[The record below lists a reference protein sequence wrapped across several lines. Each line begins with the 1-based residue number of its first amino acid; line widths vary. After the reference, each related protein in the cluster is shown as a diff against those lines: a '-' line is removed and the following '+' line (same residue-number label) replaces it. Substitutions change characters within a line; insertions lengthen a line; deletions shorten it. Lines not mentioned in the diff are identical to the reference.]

1 MEENKVLTSREVM
14 EHIVR
19 ALDSKK
25 ARDITVL
32 KTDQV
37 SVLAEYFVICTAGS
51 PAQIKSLSDEAGK
64 RLSELDEAPRRVE
77 GYRAGGWVLMDFGCV
92 IVHLFLKEMREFYD
106 LERLWSDAPEVDIS
120 ALVTE

>member
-32 KTDQV
+32 YTEQV
-37 SVLAEYFVICTAGS
+37 SVLTEYFIICTAGS
-51 PAQIKSLSDEAGK
+51 TAQIKTLSDETAKALAEAGEP
-64 RLSELDEAPRRVE
+64 LPRTE
-77 GYRAGGWVLMDFGCV
+77 GYRAGGWVLLDFGCAV
-92 IVHLFLKEMREFYD
+92 VHIFLKEAREFYD
-106 LERLWSDAPEVDIS
+106 LERLWSDAPRMDIS
-120 ALVTE
+120 ALLTE

>member
-1 MEENKVLTSREVM
+1 MEENTILTSQEVM

-32 KTDQV
+32 KTDKV

-51 PAQIKSLSDEAGK
+51 PAQIKSLSDETGK

-77 GYRAGGWVLMDFGCV
+77 GYRAGGWVLMDYHTV
-92 IVHLFLKEMREFYD
+92 IVHVFTRDARQFYNLD
-106 LERLWSDAPEVDIS
+106 KLWSEAEEVDI
-120 ALVTE
+120 APLLIE

>member
-1 MEENKVLTSREVM
+1 MEENEILTSQEVM

-51 PAQIKSLSDEAGK
+51 PAQIKSLSDETGK

-77 GYRAGGWVLMDFGCV
+77 GYRSGGWVLMDFGCV

-106 LERLWSDAPEVDIS
+106 LERLWSDAPKVDIS
-120 ALVTE
+120 ALLTE

>member
-1 MEENKVLTSREVM
+1 MEENEILTSQEVM

-51 PAQIKSLSDEAGK
+51 PAQIKSLSDETGK

-77 GYRAGGWVLMDFGCV
+77 GYRSGGWVLMDFGCV
-92 IVHLFLKEMREFYD
+92 IVHLFLKEMRQFYD
-106 LERLWSDAPEVDIS
+106 LERLWSDAPTVDIS
-120 ALVTE
+120 ALLTE

>member
-1 MEENKVLTSREVM
+1 MEENTILTSQEVM

-19 ALDSKK
+19 ALDSIK

-37 SVLAEYFVICTAGS
+37 SVLAEYFVICTASS

-77 GYRAGGWVLMDFGCV
+77 GYRSGGWGLMDFGCV
-92 IVHLFLKEMREFYD
+92 IAHLFLKEMRQFYD
-106 LERLWSDAPEVDIS
+106 LERLWADAPTVDIS
-120 ALVTE
+120 ALLTE

>member
-1 MEENKVLTSREVM
+1 MEENTILTSQEVM

-32 KTDQV
+32 KTDKV

-51 PAQIKSLSDEAGK
+51 ASQIKSLSDETGK
-64 RLSELDEAPRRVE
+64 RLSELDEPPRRVE

-92 IVHLFLKEMREFYD
+92 IVHLFLKETRQFYD
-106 LERLWSDAPEVDIS
+106 LERLWSDAPKVDIS
-120 ALVTE
+120 ALLTE

>member
-1 MEENKVLTSREVM
+1 MEENEILTSKEVM

-51 PAQIKSLSDEAGK
+51 PAQIKSLSDETGK

-77 GYRAGGWVLMDFGCV
+77 GYRSGGWVLMDFGCV
-92 IVHLFLKEMREFYD
+92 IVHLFLKEMRQFYD
-106 LERLWSDAPEVDIS
+106 LERLWSDAPTVDIS
-120 ALVTE
+120 ALLTE